1 MTAETPTPRWAGA
14 HPHPQIPTDRLA
26 GAGPHPQIPTPRP
39 AGARPHSQR
48 APRLRPDQ
56 HLADS
61 ITRVGRFAAI
71 DPLKGRSLPKLVRV
85 LGVVAWVALTVES
98 FRRARAS
105 ASGDTARD

>member
-1 MTAETPTPRWAGA
+1 M
-14 HPHPQIPTDRLA
+14 LA
-26 GAGPHPQIPTPRP
+26 D
-39 AGARPHSQR
+39 ARPHPQR

-71 DPLKGRSLPKLVRV
+71 DPLEGRRLPKLVRV
-85 LGVVAWVALTVES
+85 LGVVGWVALTVES

-105 ASGDTARD
+105 GSATAAD